1 MKKKFII
8 VMLSLALTASSTAC
22 SAGKNN
28 SEGNPGD
35 SNIFESIPDD
45 GASEG
50 SNSEASEG
58 ASEEDETP
66 DTSDPVAGS
75 ISRNTYENKVYNIKF
90 TLSDGYRFATEE
102 EIKSLNT
109 SIGDIDIFKNNKA
122 AKKALDD
129 GASITA
135 AYAIDNTKGRNV
147 TVTLKKIGSANTE
160 EAILEAE
167 KETVVKDFE
176 GQGLTGVTAE
186 VEKVTFLGEEHPS
199 LKISGTFN
207 GAKLNRRILCLVK
220 DNYIS
225 LYDASGL
232 DDEYDAELLNA
243 TTLE

>member
-1 MKKKFII
+1 MFYYCP
-8 VMLSLALTASSTAC
+8 AQ
-22 SAGKNN
+22 GK
-28 SEGNPGD
+28 
-35 SNIFESIPDD
+35 
-45 GASEG
+45 A
-50 SNSEASEG
+50 
-58 ASEEDETP
+58 
-66 DTSDPVAGS
+66 
-75 ISRNTYENKVYNIKF
+75 
-90 TLSDGYRFATEE
+90 
-102 EIKSLNT
+102 
-109 SIGDIDIFKNNKA
+109 
-122 AKKALDD
+122 
-129 GASITA
+129 
-135 AYAIDNTKGRNV
+135 NV

-186 VEKVTFLGEEHPS
+186 VEKVTFLDEEHPS